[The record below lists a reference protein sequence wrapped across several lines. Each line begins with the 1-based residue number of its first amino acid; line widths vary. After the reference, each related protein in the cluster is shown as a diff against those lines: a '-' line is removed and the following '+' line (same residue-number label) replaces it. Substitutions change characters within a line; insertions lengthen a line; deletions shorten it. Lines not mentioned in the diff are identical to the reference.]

1 MKTLESNIAMIQ
13 NLLRNIQTPWMMVIK
28 NTDNSSKKR
37 KRKILIVFFV
47 IIADIKTNKK
57 FQSIVKELDIRCWKL
72 MISQVPK
79 NVMLNSAHYLMI
91 YLVLTSVIPRMLT
104 HRVAMKIRKYC

>member
-28 NTDNSSKKR
+28 NTDSSSKKR

-57 FQSIVKELDIRCWKL
+57 FQLDIRCWKL

-91 YLVLTSVIPRMLT
+91 YLVLTSVIPRMLA